1 MASSRGHR
9 DCVIVDLPGGGPA
22 ENTPGHGVDAVFDG
36 AQVGV
41 AEAGQLG
48 ALADVAADEAVAVLV
63 RGALPRAMSVG
74 EVDVDAATLSELG
87 MAGHLAALVP
97 GQRVAQHRWDWLAQ
111 FVQYLAGPGGRLH
124 DARLGHPGSAAR
136 WVS

>member
-22 ENTPGHGVDAVFDG
+22 ENTPGHGVDALFDG

-48 ALADVAADEAVAVLV
+48 ALADVAADDDVAILV
-63 RGALPRAMSVG
+63 RGALPPAMSVA
-74 EVDVDAATLSELG
+74 EVDVAAATLSELG
-87 MAGHLAALVP
+87 MADQIARLDQ
-97 GQRVAQHRWDWLAQ
+97 GQRV
-111 FVQYLAGPGGRLH
+111 GG
-124 DARLGHPGSAAR
+124 
-136 WVS
+136 

>member
-1 MASSRGHR
+1 MPGNIGHSGANTYELVYARNMASSRGHR

-41 AEAGQLG
+41 AEAGQIG

-63 RGALPRAMSVG
+63 RGAMPRAMSVG
-74 EVDVDAATLSELG
+74 RSEETTSEIQSLIR
-87 MAGHLAALVP
+87 HT
-97 GQRVAQHRWDWLAQ
+97 
-111 FVQYLAGPGGRLH
+111 Y
-124 DARLGHPGSAAR
+124 
-136 WVS
+136 